1 MVSEALILDTI
12 LKWLIPTLCV
22 AIVGLI
28 TAKIIK
34 PLKKQNKA
42 LIEENK
48 ALIEENKSLI

>member
-1 MVSEALILDTI
+1 MISWALIAETA

-34 PLKKQNKA
+34 PFKKGNAVTQ
-42 LIEENK
+42 
-48 ALIEENKSLI
+48 